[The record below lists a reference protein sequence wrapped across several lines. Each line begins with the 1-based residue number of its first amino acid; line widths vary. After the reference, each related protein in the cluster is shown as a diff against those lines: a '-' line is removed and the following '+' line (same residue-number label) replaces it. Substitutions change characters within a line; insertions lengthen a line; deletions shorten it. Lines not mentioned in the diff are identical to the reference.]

1 MDFHIFTLFPQMF
14 EGPLSE
20 SIIKRARERGLIDV
34 HLHNIRDFAK
44 DKHRIV
50 DDYPYG
56 GGPGMVMKPEPIF
69 GAVEALLTRLNK
81 TKKFGES
88 TSEVD
93 PPPIILMSPR
103 GRVFNHRVALDLSRH
118 PCLIIICGH
127 YEGVDERV
135 REHLVTDEISLGDYV
150 LTGGELAAMVV
161 VDAVARLLPGVLGSE
176 ESVHRESHSNRL
188 LQFPQY
194 TRPPD
199 FRGWEVPEVL
209 LSGHHGEI
217 QRWRRRQSLL
227 LTRKTRPDLLES
239 TDLSDDE
246 KRLIDWDHGCAE

>member
-20 SIIKRARERGLIDV
+20 SIIKRARERGLIGV
-34 HLHNIRDFAK
+34 HLHNIRDFAR

-50 DDYPYG
+50 DDSPYG

-69 GAVEALLTRLNK
+69 GAVEDLLTRLNK
-81 TKKFGES
+81 TDKPGES
-88 TSEVD
+88 TSESE

-103 GRVFNHRVALDLSRH
+103 GRVFNHRVALELSRH

-135 REHLVTDEISLGDYV
+135 KKHLVTDEISLGDYV
-150 LTGGELAAMVV
+150 LTGGELAAMVM

-176 ESVHRESHSNRL
+176 ESIHGESHSDGL

-217 QRWRRRQSLL
+217 RRWRRRQSLL
-227 LTRKTRPDLLES
+227 LTKKARPDLLDPA
-239 TDLSDDE
+239 DLSDDE
-246 KRLIDWDHGCAE
+246 KRSID

>member
-20 SIIKRARERGLIDV
+20 SIIKRARERDLIDV
-34 HLHNIRDFAK
+34 HLHNIRDFAR

-50 DDYPYG
+50 DDSPYG

-69 GAVEALLTRLNK
+69 GAVEALLARINETNK
-81 TKKFGES
+81 LGES
-88 TSEVD
+88 TSEAEL
-93 PPPIILMSPR
+93 PPVILMSPK
-103 GRVFNHRVALDLSRH
+103 GRVFNQQVALDLSRQ

-135 REHLVTDEISLGDYV
+135 KEHLVTDEISLGDYV

-176 ESVHRESHSNRL
+176 ESIHGESHSDGL

-217 QRWRRRQSLL
+217 LRWRRRQSLL
-227 LTRKTRPDLLES
+227 LTRKARPDLLEPA
-239 TDLSDDE
+239 DLSDDE
-246 KRLIDWDHGCAE
+246 KRLIDRDTGCAE

>member
-20 SIIKRARERGLIDV
+20 SIIKRARERDLIDV
-34 HLHNIRDFAK
+34 HLHNIRDFAR

-50 DDYPYG
+50 DDSPYG

-69 GAVEALLTRLNK
+69 GAVEALLARINE
-81 TKKFGES
+81 TKKLGES
-88 TSEVD
+88 TSEAEL
-93 PPPIILMSPR
+93 PPVILMSPK
-103 GRVFNHRVALDLSRH
+103 GQVFNQQVALDLSRH

-135 REHLVTDEISLGDYV
+135 NKHLVTDEISLGDYV

-176 ESVHRESHSNRL
+176 ESIHGESHSDGL

-227 LTRKTRPDLLES
+227 LTRKARPDLLEPA
-239 TDLSDDE
+239 DLSDNE
-246 KRLIDWDHGCAE
+246 KRLLD

>member
-20 SIIKRARERGLIDV
+20 SIIKRARERDLIDV
-34 HLHNIRDFAK
+34 HLHNIRDFAR

-50 DDYPYG
+50 DDSPYG

-69 GAVEALLTRLNK
+69 GAVEALLARINQ
-81 TKKFGES
+81 TKKLGES
-88 TSEVD
+88 TSEAEL
-93 PPPIILMSPR
+93 PPVILMSPK
-103 GRVFNHRVALDLSRH
+103 GQVFNQQVALDLSRH
-118 PCLIIICGH
+118 PRLIIICGH

-135 REHLVTDEISLGDYV
+135 NKHLVTDEISLGDYV

-176 ESVHRESHSNRL
+176 ESIHGESHSDGL

-227 LTRKTRPDLLES
+227 LTRKARPDLLEPA
-239 TDLSDDE
+239 DLSDNE
-246 KRLIDWDHGCAE
+246 KRLLD

>member
-20 SIIKRARERGLIDV
+20 SIIKRARERGLIGV
-34 HLHNIRDFAK
+34 HLHNIRDFAI

-50 DDYPYG
+50 DDSPYG

-69 GAVEALLTRLNK
+69 GAVEDLLTRLNK
-81 TKKFGES
+81 TDKPGKS
-88 TSEVD
+88 TSEVE

-118 PCLIIICGH
+118 PCIIIICGH

-135 REHLVTDEISLGDYV
+135 KEHLITDEISLGDYV

-176 ESVHRESHSNRL
+176 ESIHGESHSDGL

-227 LTRKTRPDLLES
+227 LTRKTRPDLLDPA
-239 TDLSDDE
+239 DLSDDE
-246 KRLIDWDHGCAE
+246 KRSID

>member
-20 SIIKRARERGLIDV
+20 SIIKRARERGLIGV
-34 HLHNIRDFAK
+34 HLHNIRDFAI

-50 DDYPYG
+50 DDSPYG

-69 GAVEALLTRLNK
+69 GAVEDLLARLHKTNK
-81 TKKFGES
+81 LGES
-88 TSEVD
+88 TSESES
-93 PPPIILMSPR
+93 PPIILMSPR

-118 PCLIIICGH
+118 PCVIIICGH

-135 REHLVTDEISLGDYV
+135 KEHLITDEISLGDYV

-161 VDAVARLLPGVLGSE
+161 VDAVARLLPGVLGSD
-176 ESVHRESHSNRL
+176 ESIHGESHSDGL

-227 LTRKTRPDLLES
+227 LTRKTRPDLLEPV
-239 TDLSDDE
+239 DMSDDE
-246 KRLIDWDHGCAE
+246 KRSID